1 MTNYEKI
8 VVTAYTGVVMCEMD
22 DLQRYVREKL
32 GRPVWTHELA
42 LKSVIDEISKA
53 AGPEFLAL
61 AENETV
67 PMPENFAVEITAEI
81 KSLRADAK
89 ATWDAGEA
97 DRYEA
102 RADTLEW
109 VLGRLTGKDTSD
121 ALQNLRF

>member
-22 DLQRYVREKL
+22 DLQRYAQEKL

-61 AENETV
+61 AENETI
-67 PMPENFAVEITAEI
+67 PMPENFAAEITAEI

-109 VLGRLTGKDTSD
+109 VLGRLTGKDTPRPW
-121 ALQNLRF
+121 AHY

>member
-1 MTNYEKI
+1 M
-8 VVTAYTGVVMCEMD
+8 
-22 DLQRYVREKL
+22 LFR
-32 GRPVWTHELA
+32 
-42 LKSVIDEISKA
+42 SDEISKA

-67 PMPENFAVEITAEI
+67 PMPENFAAEITAEI

-109 VLGRLTGKDTSD
+109 VLGRLTGKDTPRPW
-121 ALQNLRF
+121 AHY